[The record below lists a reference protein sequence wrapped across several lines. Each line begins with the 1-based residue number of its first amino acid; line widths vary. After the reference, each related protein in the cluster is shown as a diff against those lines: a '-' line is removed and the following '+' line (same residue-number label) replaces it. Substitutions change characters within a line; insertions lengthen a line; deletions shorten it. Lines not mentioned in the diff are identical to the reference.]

1 MAAGAGVTAAYAAMT
16 VSGGLAPLPVP
27 GLTDVGISAAA
38 SGLLGVPLGF
48 VVAIAV
54 SLVTKAPSLA
64 RREVT
69 DAIRRPNPDPIL
81 EDHAT

>member
-1 MAAGAGVTAAYAAMT
+1 MVVAARRLPDAPEAEALRTGV
-16 VSGGLAPLPVP
+16 L
-27 GLTDVGISAAA
+27 AAA
-38 SGLLGVPLGF
+38 SGLFGVPLGF
-48 VVAIAV
+48 VMTIAV
-54 SLVTKAPSLA
+54 SLVTRAPSLA